1 MNTPQTLRAPWIA
14 TREEAL
20 GRLNAFVPRA
30 GRDYAAQRNYDRG
43 PSARGN
49 VSTLSPYIRHRAIA
63 ETEVLQA
70 VLARHAPSD
79 AFKFIQEIFWRT
91 YWKGWLEAHPAAW
104 SRYRD
109 ALDAAL
115 ERLERDHEL
124 ASSHADAVAG
134 RTDIDAFDAW
144 ASELV
149 ESGYLHN
156 HARMW
161 FASVWIFTLRLPW
174 ELGADFFMQH
184 LLDGDQASNT
194 LSWRWVAGLHTRGKT
209 YRATR
214 DNIRRYTENR
224 YEPGSALA
232 TSPVALSEP
241 VIPARLSSGDLPNAA
256 TSRPSLLVLHD
267 DDLGAALP
275 DVPNA
280 CVRAVCTLLA
290 TDRRSPRGVAAPVR
304 AFTRD
309 LASDARAFASRR
321 YGAPDCGSIDAARV
335 SHATDRIA
343 RIANENGVAAIVT
356 PSAPVGPVRDVLD
369 GLASGPAGTLA
380 YGEIQ
385 RRYDALAWPHATRGF
400 YGLGTQIPQIL
411 HELDLISA

>member
-1 MNTPQTLRAPWIA
+1 MSTPQTLRAPWIA
-14 TREEAL
+14 TRDEAL
-20 GRLNAFVPRA
+20 RRLTAFVPRA

-43 PSARGN
+43 PCARDN

-70 VLARHAPSD
+70 VLARHTSSE
-79 AFKFIQEIFWRT
+79 AFKFTAEIFWRT

-109 ALDAAL
+109 TLDGALG
-115 ERLERDHEL
+115 RLEREPEL
-124 ASSHADAVAG
+124 ARNHADAVAG
-134 RTDIDAFDAW
+134 RTGIDAFDAW

-149 ESGYLHN
+149 ATGYLHN

-174 ELGADFFMQH
+174 ELGANFFMRH

-232 TSPVALSEP
+232 TSAAALRDP
-241 VIPARLSSGDLPNAA
+241 AVPARLSHEEWPEPAA
-256 TSRPSLLVLHD
+256 NRPSLLVLHD
-267 DDLGAALP
+267 DDLGVASL
-275 DVPNA
+275 DVPNM
-280 CVRAVCTLLA
+280 CVQAVCTLLA
-290 TDRRSPRGVAAPVR
+290 TDRRSPQGVAGRVR
-304 AFTRD
+304 AFTHD
-309 LASDARAFASRR
+309 LASDARALAAGRFEAL
-321 YGAPDCGSIDAARV
+321 DCGSIDGAQILPTIERIV
-335 SHATDRIA
+335 RIA
-343 RIANENGVAAIVT
+343 RENGVTAIVT
-356 PSAPVGPVRDVLD
+356 PFAPVGPMRDVLD
-369 GLASGPAGTLA
+369 GLASGLPGTLTYA
-380 YGEIQ
+380 EIR

-400 YGLGTQIPQIL
+400 YGLATQIPQIL
-411 HELDLISA
+411 QQLDLVLA